1 MLGITAILAWVIKAI
16 YKVVKVVLYCLA
28 YILLY
33 FGLWIPAIYMLICGI
48 LMLTGGLN
56 LSIINAN
63 TILFYIGLAVTLI
76 GSLDRKSVV

>member
-33 FGLWIPAIYMLICGI
+33 FWFMDTCNLHAYLWH
-48 LMLTGGLN
+48 
-56 LSIINAN
+56 INAYWR
-63 TILFYIGLAVTLI
+63 IKFKH
-76 GSLDRKSVV
+76 SKH